1 MWWFLK
7 DFLLVKLDIFTWLI
21 TLIKDIPCASHN
33 SQPVWHITC
42 GNYIHCHSIMSYF
55 SRLEDFTKRSNSD
68 SVLSSAVT
76 NTLSELEKQ
85 LLKSHEVVTVRGKR
99 SRPVPILIPPD
110 LVGPMKRLA
119 NQDIRNR
126 AGIKTSNPYL
136 FANTGRCIVE
146 VHFVIANIWFYP
158 DNWFSTFF
166 HSNEDCAIRCNI

>member
-1 MWWFLK
+1 
-7 DFLLVKLDIFTWLI
+7 
-21 TLIKDIPCASHN
+21 
-33 SQPVWHITC
+33 
-42 GNYIHCHSIMSYF
+42 MSYF

-146 VHFVIANIWFYP
+146 VHFVIANI
-158 DNWFSTFF
+158 
-166 HSNEDCAIRCNI
+166 